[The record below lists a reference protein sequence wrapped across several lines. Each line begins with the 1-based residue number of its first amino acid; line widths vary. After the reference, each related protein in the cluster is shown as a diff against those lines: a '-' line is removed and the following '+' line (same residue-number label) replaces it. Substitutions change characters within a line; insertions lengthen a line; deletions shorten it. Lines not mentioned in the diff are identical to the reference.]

1 VHDLAQLDEFERALD
16 GHRRLRGQCSMS
28 YDIELVNV
36 LEQPAAVVRARVE
49 HNGIAEFLGP
59 AFGDVM
65 TALQRQGL
73 QPAGP
78 PFGRYRPTEDG
89 GWDITAGFPVG
100 DTVAAEGRVEAL
112 TLPGGPV
119 ARTLHVGDYGSL
131 AMAYEAVSAWL
142 GDHGWTAA
150 GEPWEC
156 YLDEPEVVPPRT
168 EIWFPC
174 RQESN
179 AGTQHPG

>member
-1 VHDLAQLDEFERALD
+1 
-16 GHRRLRGQCSMS
+16 MS
-28 YDIELVNV
+28 YDIEVVHLP
-36 LEQPAAVVRARVE
+36 EQPTAVVRARVA
-49 HNGIAEFLGP
+49 HDGIADFLGP
-59 AFGDVM
+59 AFGDLM
-65 TALQRQGL
+65 TVLQRQGL

-100 DTVAAEGRVEAL
+100 ATVAAEGRVEAL

-119 ARTLHVGDYGSL
+119 ARTLHVGDYGGL
-131 AMAYEAVSAWL
+131 AAAYDAVSSWL
-142 GDHGWTAA
+142 TGHGYTPA

-168 EIWFPC
+168 EVYFPC
-174 RQESN
+174 RAESS
-179 AGTQHPG
+179 AGTQHPH

>member
-1 VHDLAQLDEFERALD
+1 
-16 GHRRLRGQCSMS
+16 MS

-36 LEQPAAVVRARVE
+36 LEQPAAVVRARVA
-49 HNGIAEFLGP
+49 HHGIAEFLGP

-78 PFGRYRPTEDG
+78 PFGRYRPAEDG

-100 DTVAAEGRVEAL
+100 DTVTAEGRVEAM

-142 GDHGWTAA
+142 GDHGYTAA

-168 EIWFPC
+168 EVWFPC
-174 RQESN
+174 RQESS
-179 AGTQHPG
+179 AGTRHPG